1 MKIVVTSD
9 GAELASMV
17 NPIFGRSPSYLL
29 IDTETGSV
37 ERLANPAVGAA
48 GGAGIQAAEYI
59 VRQGAQAVLTGNVGP
74 NAFDV
79 LDAAG
84 IAVYLVSGGTVAEAV
99 AAYRAGEL
107 TQARGASARPHSGSG
122 RGRGRPG
129 GMPRR

>member
-1 MKIVVTSD
+1 MRIVVTSSGD
-9 GAELASMV
+9 ELASEIS
-17 NPIFGRSPSYLL
+17 PIFGRSPNYLL
-29 IDTETGSV
+29 IDTETESV

-79 LDAAG
+79 LEAAG
-84 IAVYLVSGGTVAEAV
+84 VAVYLVGGGTVAEAV
-99 AAYRAGEL
+99 SAYQAGQL
-107 TQARGASARPHSGSG
+107 TQAKGASARPHSGTG
-122 RGRGRPG
+122 RAG